1 MAGHGH
7 PVGSAGTVKV
17 ELSTE
22 AAKDLLLALSQA
34 LGMTCQPKK
43 DGGVKK

>member
-1 MAGHGH
+1 MAGHGN
-7 PVGSAGTVKV
+7 VAGSAGTVKV

-22 AAKDLLLALSQA
+22 TAKDLLLALSQA

-43 DGGVKK
+43 DGAVKK